1 MQQKTDI
8 LILKQQ
14 EIESLLNKQENKI
27 MDVVQQAYE
36 LHAQGKSTL
45 PHSSFLTFPNDMDNR
60 IIALPAYLGE
70 PFNVA
75 GIKWIASFPANI
87 EKEGVARASAVLILN
102 SMTTGHP
109 FSIMESS
116 IISAKRTA
124 ASAALAAKNV
134 VNEDVIEAGFIGCG
148 LINFEIFRF
157 LSATFKGLKTLT
169 VFDKQP
175 ERAAAFVSKVQDI
188 DPNYHLKV
196 ATSAEQVLE
205 STPLIS
211 LATTAATPYID
222 DLPVRLGSRTI
233 LLISLRDI
241 SPKIIST
248 NINIVDDIDHV
259 CRANTSIHLAQQQ
272 EGNTHFIKGT
282 LIDVIQKRLSLRE
295 KSNETIIFSPF
306 GLGVLDIALGKFIYD
321 VALANNIGTKIDSFI
336 GGEKIS

>member
-1 MQQKTDI
+1 MPQKSDI
-8 LILKQQ
+8 IILKQQ

-36 LHAQGKSTL
+36 LHSQGKSVL
-45 PHSSFLTFPNDMDNR
+45 PHSSFLTFPDNLSNR

-87 EKEGVARASAVLILN
+87 ERDIARASAVLILN
-102 SMTTGHP
+102 SMETGHP
-109 FSIMESS
+109 LSIMESS

-124 ASAALAAKNV
+124 ASAALAAKNL

-148 LINFEIFRF
+148 LINLEIFRF
-157 LSATFKGLKTLT
+157 LSTIFQSLKTLT
-169 VFDKQP
+169 IFDKQP
-175 ERAAAFVSKVQDI
+175 ERATAFVSKVQDI
-188 DPNYHLKV
+188 APSCHLKV

-211 LATTAATPYID
+211 LATTAATPYIYE
-222 DLPVRLGSRTI
+222 LPTVQLDSRTI

-241 SPKIIST
+241 SPQIIST
-248 NINIVDDIDHV
+248 NINIVDDPDHV

-272 EGNTHFIKGT
+272 EGNTDFIKGT
-282 LIDVIQKRLSLRE
+282 LVDVIQKRISLRE
-295 KSNETIIFSPF
+295 KSNDTVIFSPF
-306 GLGVLDIALGKFIYD
+306 GLGVLDVALGKFIYD
-321 VALANNIGTKIDSFI
+321 LALNNNLGTKIESFI
-336 GGEKIS
+336 SD

>member
-1 MQQKTDI
+1 MSQKTDV

-14 EIESLLNKQENKI
+14 EIESLLNMQEMKI

-60 IIALPAYLGE
+60 IIPLPAYLGE

-102 SMTTGHP
+102 SMETGHP

-116 IISAKRTA
+116 VISAKRTA
-124 ASAALAAKNV
+124 ASAAIAAKNL

-175 ERAAAFVSKVQDI
+175 ERAETFVSKVQDTN
-188 DPNYHLKV
+188 PNYHLKV

-211 LATTAATPYID
+211 LATTATTPYID
-222 DLPVRLGSRTI
+222 SLPVKSGSRTV
-233 LLISLRDI
+233 LHISLRDI

-272 EGNTHFIKGT
+272 EGHTHFVQGT
-282 LIDVIQKRLSLRE
+282 LVDMLQKRITPRE
-295 KSNETIIFSPF
+295 NATVIFSPF

-321 VALANNIGTKIDSFI
+321 FAVTNNLGTKIDSFI
-336 GGEKIS
+336 GGEKVS